1 LHGFDAAEVVVVAR
15 ELRVARGRREGRFRD
30 ELVGLVVEA
39 VMQVAS
45 EEAVDEGGLRLV
57 VVPQGRC
64 PLCSQE

>member
-39 VMQVAS
+39 VMQVF
-45 EEAVDEGGLRLV
+45 GG
-57 VVPQGRC
+57 GG
-64 PLCSQE
+64 